1 MFANSSMKQM
11 YIYFIKMWNSENK
24 RLQDLCVLSQKK
36 LTLHYYTLYNTL
48 YTLTFQY
55 LDLNDIKHFT
65 WTILPGGFAF

>member
-36 LTLHYYTLYNTL
+36 IDFTLLYIVQHIIYINISI
-48 YTLTFQY
+48 FR
-55 LDLNDIKHFT
+55 
-65 WTILPGGFAF
+65 P